1 MLNRRH
7 LWFHHLRLLV
17 LVLPFWAAA
26 CSTPLPA
33 ALSSQAPVE
42 VRGLE
47 EAPRDNVLALI
58 TPALTPPDA
67 TSPDP
72 FRLRQVSRQAPRLV
86 AEALAPFG
94 YYAPTTTAR
103 IEGES
108 LVLEIDPGEPVR
120 IARIETAL
128 EGVDSPPLRRALAR
142 FPLAT
147 GDTLRHES
155 YEKGKEDIL
164 AAARDLGFLDAHFTR
179 HEVRVDP
186 PAGRAE
192 ISLTLASGPLYRVG
206 AIRFEAGDGY
216 PEAFL
221 RRHLTLKPGA
231 PLTRADLNTTR
242 QQLRDSGRFA
252 SVALIPHLDQADAD
266 GLTPITARLEAEPR
280 RQLRPGVGYG
290 TDTGARASLRYQ
302 DLNAFSLAHRFTVD
316 GLLAEFKRGVNAEY
330 TIPGRHI
337 DTQSVLRGGFEGE
350 YLDSYV
356 TRYAFTEFEQ
366 FWGLGKR
373 RIVSGFGRFQ
383 REDSEIGDQKIDT
396 SFLLGGVR
404 YQQGKIDNPIR
415 PYRGYLVSLE
425 WRGTN
430 ENLLSEVTLG
440 QVLAGCRLL
449 LPLARPVLLHLRAN
463 SATTIQENKFQGVP
477 ASLRFFAGG
486 DRSVRGYA
494 YQALGP
500 KDENGDVTGGK
511 NLLVGSAEV
520 EWRPFDHWGMAGFY
534 DIGNAFNSY
543 NEMELAEAVGAGVRY
558 YSVVGPIW
566 LDVARTVATPNPDY
580 RLHFGL
586 GLTW

>member
-1 MLNRRH
+1 MLICRH
-7 LWFHHLRLLV
+7 SIDRHLRLLV
-17 LVLPFWAAA
+17 LTLQFVVAA
-26 CSTPLPA
+26 CSAPLPGP
-33 ALSSQAPVE
+33 LSPDSPVE
-42 VRGLE
+42 IHGLDA
-47 EAPRDNVLALI
+47 APRDNVLALVTSTLTSPGPE
-58 TPALTPPDA
+58 TPA
-67 TSPDP
+67 P
-72 FRLRQVSRQAPRLV
+72 FRLRQAARQAPRLV
-86 AEALAPFG
+86 AEALAPYG
-94 YYAPTTTAR
+94 YYAPATTAR
-103 IEGES
+103 IDGEK
-108 LVLEIDPGEPVR
+108 LILEIDPGEPVR
-120 IARIETAL
+120 IALVETAL
-128 EGVDSPPLRRALAR
+128 DGEDSPPLRRSLSR
-142 FPLAT
+142 FPLAA
-147 GDTLRHES
+147 GDTLLHES

-164 AAARDLGFLDAHFTR
+164 AAARDLGFLDAHFSR

-186 PAGRAE
+186 PAQRAE
-192 ISLTLASGPLYRVG
+192 IFLTLASGPLYRVG
-206 AIRFEAGDGY
+206 EIRFEPSGLY

-221 RRHLTLKPGA
+221 RRHLTLKPGE

-252 SVALIPHLDQADAD
+252 SVALIPLLDQAADD
-266 GLTPITARLEAEPR
+266 GLTPIAVRLEAEPR
-280 RQLRPGVGYG
+280 RQLRPGIGYG

-302 DLNAFSLAHRFTVD
+302 DLSTFGMAHRFNLD
-316 GLLAEFKRGVNAEY
+316 GLLAEFKRGINAEY

-383 REDSEIGDQKIDT
+383 REDSEIGDQNIDT

-404 YQQGKIDNPIR
+404 YRQGKIDNPIR
-415 PYRGYLVSLE
+415 PYRGYVVSLE

-440 QVLAGCRLL
+440 QVMAGCRLL

-463 SATTIQENKFQGVP
+463 SATTIQEKKFQGVP

-500 KDENGDVTGGK
+500 KDANGDVTGGK
-511 NLLVGSAEV
+511 NLLAGSAEV
-520 EWRPFDHWGMAGFY
+520 EWRPFDNWGMAGFY